1 MALFRKVAVLMG
13 GPSSEREVSLRSG
26 RAVATGLRDAGYDV
40 TEVDLPGYEI
50 DLPAEI
56 EAVFIALHGTF
67 GEDGDAQAILDSMGI
82 PYTGSG
88 AAASRAAFDK
98 VLSKK
103 AFDEGGIATPAY
115 EIIHAGEKSRL
126 ALPVVVKPPRQGS
139 SIGVHRVMDESAWE
153 AAIEDALVYD
163 DEVLVEEYIEGRE
176 LTVGIVDDKILPLVE
191 IAAPDAW
198 YDYEAKYGGGSRY
211 LVPAPV
217 EEEVAE
223 CCRDLSVRTF
233 KALGCRGFGRVDFR
247 VDAAGQPYTLE
258 LNSIPGFTETSL
270 LPKAAGAAG
279 MSFAGLCDRI
289 MQTAAFDRDESTEA
303 AAGNGF
309 GRRHQAHVV

>member
-1 MALFRKVAVLMG
+1 MG

-26 RAVATGLRDAGYDV
+26 HAVATGLRDAGYDAL
-40 TEVDLPGYEI
+40 EVDLPGHEI
-50 DLPAEI
+50 DLPADV

-67 GEDGDAQAILDSMGI
+67 GEDGDAQAILDSQGV

-98 VLSKK
+98 ILSKR
-103 AFDEGGIATPAY
+103 AFDKDDIATPTY
-115 EIIHAGEKSRL
+115 EIVRAGDKRQL
-126 ALPVVVKPPRQGS
+126 DLPVVVKPPRQGS
-139 SIGVHRVMDESAWE
+139 SIGVHRVTNESEWE
-153 AAIEDALVYD
+153 AAMADALIYD
-163 DEVLVEEYIEGRE
+163 DEVLVESYIEGRE
-176 LTVGIVDDKILPLVE
+176 LTVGIVDGEVLPLVE

-217 EEEVAE
+217 EKDVADR
-223 CCRDLSVRTF
+223 CCDLAIRTF

-247 VDAAGQPYTLE
+247 VETAGRPYTLE

-279 MSFAGLCDRI
+279 MSFSELCDKI
-289 MQTAAFDRDESTEA
+289 MQTATFDGDQSAEA
-303 AAGNGF
+303 GTAADSA
-309 GRRHQAHVV
+309 RRLQANVV